1 MKKIITLFVGTLIYV
16 GGNAQ
21 WDTLI
26 TNTTTNFNSISF
38 TNENNGVAV
47 GKDVTL
53 ANGKAYQTTDG
64 GLTWVMVNSG
74 TSSYNDVF
82 FQNANRGWIAADSGY
97 ILETI
102 NSGQTWG
109 NLTHIGTQNFNCIHF
124 PTDTVGFVAGD
135 NGCIYKTSDLGL
147 SWDTLD
153 SGTLLSINDIFFT
166 DGLNGWIV
174 GDGGYIAATLN
185 GGNTWTQVSQ
195 PFFGFMNIHGFA
207 YNASYANAIAVG
219 NLGDALFSSN
229 SGMNWSIFSSGV
241 TSTLNKVAFT
251 NNLAGVIVGENGV
264 ILRTE
269 DGGTTWMRDSVWG
282 VTENLKGIC
291 WASDTLAY
299 VCGVNGIILKSQ
311 SDISSVR
318 PIIKNNMDISAFPNP
333 FIDVLAIRIE
343 LGKSSVVQI
352 NVLDVTGRILLT
364 ENKGICDEGKQIFH
378 LNGIFSLSGGMYFV
392 TVKTENEEVTIP
404 VVKN

>member
-1 MKKIITLFVGTLIYV
+1 MKKIITLFVGTFIYV

-21 WDTLI
+21 WDSLI
-26 TNTTTNFNSISF
+26 TNTTTNFNSICF
-38 TNENNGVAV
+38 TNQNNGVAV

-147 SWDTLD
+147 SWDTLN
-153 SGTLLSINDIFFT
+153 SGTLLSINDVFFT
-166 DGLNGWIV
+166 DVLNGWIV

-207 YNASYANAIAVG
+207 YSANYANAISVG
-219 NLGDALFSSN
+219 NFGGGLFSSN

-241 TSTLNKVAFT
+241 TSK
-251 NNLAGVIVGENGV
+251 I
-264 ILRTE
+264 
-269 DGGTTWMRDSVWG
+269 
-282 VTENLKGIC
+282 
-291 WASDTLAY
+291 
-299 VCGVNGIILKSQ
+299 
-311 SDISSVR
+311 
-318 PIIKNNMDISAFPNP
+318 
-333 FIDVLAIRIE
+333 
-343 LGKSSVVQI
+343 
-352 NVLDVTGRILLT
+352 GRA
-364 ENKGICDEGKQIFH
+364 H
-378 LNGIFSLSGGMYFV
+378 V
-392 TVKTENEEVTIP
+392 
-404 VVKN
+404 